1 MPNQIRSATI
11 KGHVTPDEY
20 DRLKADA
27 ERFNFTMSDYVRR
40 IMTAFKIPQS
50 IVDARA
56 ITDLF
61 KVSADLARLGNL
73 FKMALNDEDF
83 QGSYSDTVQIRELI
97 NDIEKTRNCLFN
109 QIRTLSK
116 K

>member
-1 MPNQIRSATI
+1 MDKTKRTSTI
-11 KGHVTPDEY
+11 KAHVTRDEY
-20 DRLKADA
+20 DRLKADST
-27 ERFNFTMSDYVRR
+27 RFNFTMSDYVRR
-40 IMTAFKIPQS
+40 IMTEFKIPQS
-50 IVDARA
+50 VINARA
-56 ITDLF
+56 IVGLF

-83 QGSYSDTVQIRELI
+83 QKSYSDTPQVQKLI
-97 NDIEKTRNCLFN
+97 NDIEQTRRCLFN